1 MSVNTMSRFDFPK
14 SRNKNFYPLMSVFLL
29 SLILFATGRLE
40 NIGLSPKPIKEKIR
54 EFLPLGQ
61 DKFKLG
67 KIVPAVVRVD
77 CYFGEDISR
86 GSGASAYSE
95 MDVGLHWIITNAH
108 VVKKEN
114 GLLADGCWVY
124 FPSEEGSYFKSS
136 YWAGE
141 VYSYDDLEEIEIEG
155 AKAGGFQS
163 WHEGGV
169 DLALLKIT
177 KPGEDIDGNKYPF
190 PTNFPDAF
198 ALAAKT
204 CQNKRETE
212 LGEKLYILGY
222 PGVGG
227 ETLTVTEG
235 IVSGFEGPLNE
246 WVKTSAKMEYGS
258 SGGVAVSE
266 KDGCLLGMPTLI
278 YAGSLESLANVLTY
292 DFIFKFLNEYSR
304 RSGQN

>member
-1 MSVNTMSRFDFPK
+1 MFRFDSLK
-14 SRNKNFYPLMSVFLL
+14 SRKVFYPFISVFLL
-29 SLILFATGRLE
+29 SLILLATGRLE
-40 NIGLSPKPIKEKIR
+40 SIGLSPKAVKEKIQ

-61 DKFKLG
+61 SKFKLG

-77 CYFGEDISR
+77 CYFGEEISR
-86 GSGASAYSE
+86 GSGASVYSE
-95 MDVGLHWIITNAH
+95 MDLGSYWIVTNAH

-124 FPSEEGSYFKSS
+124 FPSEEGSYFRSS

-155 AKAGGFQS
+155 TKAGGFQS
-163 WHEGGV
+163 WYEGGV

-177 KPGEDIDGNKYPF
+177 EPGEDTSGNKYPF
-190 PTNFPDAF
+190 PTKFPDAF
-198 ALAAKT
+198 SLAAET
-204 CQNKRETE
+204 CRDNRGME
-212 LGEKLYILGY
+212 LGEKLYVLGY

-227 ETLTVTEG
+227 ENLTVTEG
-235 IVSGFEGPLNE
+235 VVGGFEGPLNE
-246 WVKTSAKMEYGS
+246 WIKTSAKIELGN

-304 RSGQN
+304 ISGRN